1 MAKQTDVE
9 LAKKL
14 GVKRIR
20 AAVRLELAVRGDM
33 ILNQLVDDYSKQFDK
48 AVADGTPIELT
59 GYQDFVRAGVER
71 NLPLALIE
79 G

>member
-1 MAKQTDVE
+1 MAKTSDIE

-33 ILNQLVDDYSKQFDK
+33 ILNQILDDYEKAFDA
-48 AVADGTPIELT
+48 AVANEEPIELT

>member
-1 MAKQTDVE
+1 MAKQTDIE

-14 GVKRIR
+14 GMKRIR
-20 AAVRLELAVRGDM
+20 AAVRLELSVRGDM
-33 ILNQLVDDYSKQFDK
+33 ILNQILDEYGKAFDA
-48 AVADGTPIELT
+48 AVAAGESIELT

>member
-1 MAKQTDVE
+1 MAKQTDIE

-33 ILNQLVDDYSKQFDK
+33 ILNQILDEYGKKFDA
-48 AVADGTPIELT
+48 AVAAGESIELT
-59 GYQDFVRAGVER
+59 GYQTWVRDGVER